1 MAGVCLSFMSVVGVL
16 DANCMTSLGDLV
28 NQWRKDVLELE
39 RISTSEGPNL
49 VETLNLPLTYCWS
62 PALIPK
68 PLDWG
73 SHIGKALLVATTTTL
88 TRY

>member
-1 MAGVCLSFMSVVGVL
+1 MCGHEIR
-16 DANCMTSLGDLV
+16 LGDLV

-39 RISTSEGPNL
+39 RVSTPEGPNL
-49 VETLNLPLTYCWS
+49 VETLNVPFTYCWS

-73 SHIGKALLVATTTTL
+73 SHIGKVSSRSWQLKQN
-88 TRY
+88 

>member
-1 MAGVCLSFMSVVGVL
+1 MSVVGVL

-73 SHIGKALLVATTTTL
+73 SHIGKVSSRSWQLKQL
-88 TRY
+88 